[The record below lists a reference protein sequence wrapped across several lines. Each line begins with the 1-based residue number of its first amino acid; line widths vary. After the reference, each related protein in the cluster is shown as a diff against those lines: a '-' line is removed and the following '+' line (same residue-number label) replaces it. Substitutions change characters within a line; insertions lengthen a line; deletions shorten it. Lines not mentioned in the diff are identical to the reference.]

1 MVIHMNRVDTALA
14 QWQAEMPS
22 LNLETMGLVARVGH
36 ISQYISHDVLA
47 PFFQSYQLQ
56 HGEFDVLASLRR
68 SGEPYTLSP
77 TQLFE
82 LLMISSGGMTNRL
95 DRLEKA
101 GYIERLPNPEDRRS
115 KLVRL
120 SPEGKVLIDEMMPA
134 HVTNEEQ
141 ALEGLS
147 DDERQQLNQL
157 MTRWIAH
164 LEARQADQ

>member
-1 MVIHMNRVDTALA
+1 MNRVDTALA
-14 QWQAEMPS
+14 QWQKEMPS
-22 LNLETMGLVARVGH
+22 LHLETMGLIARIGH
-36 ISQYISHDVLA
+36 ISRYISHDILT
-47 PFFQSYQLQ
+47 PFFQSYRLQ

-115 KLVRL
+115 KLVKL
-120 SPEGKVLIDEMMPA
+120 SPEGKALIDEMMPA
-134 HVTNEEQ
+134 HVSNEEK

-147 DDERQQLNQL
+147 REERQQLNQL
-157 MTRWIAH
+157 MSRWVAH
-164 LEARQADQ
+164 LEARQQDHS